1 MADKL
6 TITRGINKKPV
17 STDVLE
23 QSLEALQNLEGE
35 AFTGYPLIATPD
47 GKYSIDA
54 TLVSPS
60 KGIVLFDLIE
70 GPEVGE
76 YTERQDDLANKIE
89 ARLKLHRELVKG
101 RHLRVPLWVISFA
114 PGIDNIESV
123 AVPDYP
129 LVNEHGLAN
138 VLNTLDWPES
148 SEDLYRLTLSAIE
161 SLSSIRK
168 SRSKREVHRADSRG
182 AKLKQLEDSI
192 ATLDHR
198 QNKAVIETVDG
209 VQRIRGLAGSGK
221 TIVLALKAAY
231 LHTQYPD
238 WRIAVTFHT
247 RSLKGQFR
255 RLINNFCIEQS
266 GEEPDWTKI
275 RIVNAWG
282 APGGDARDGIYYE
295 YCRATGTEFLD
306 FRSASNRF
314 GENERAFDG
323 ACQAALQNA
332 SDDAYLYDAF
342 LVDEAQDFA
351 PSFLKLC
358 YSMLKPPKRLVYAYD
373 ELQNLSG
380 ISLPPPEIIFGDNER
395 GQPLVTFGDDR
406 RRDVILQKCYRNS
419 RPVLV
424 SAHGLGFGIYRNA
437 PQDTET
443 GLVQMFDYPA
453 LWEEIGYKVK
463 DGQLAK
469 GQHVVLE
476 RTTETSPRFLEE
488 QFDIDDLVQF
498 IKFEDES
505 AQNAWLAQQIQ
516 HNLNEDELRHDDI
529 IVIHPDP
536 RTARG
541 RTGPIRKQL
550 FESGV
555 QTHLAGVDTDADVF
569 FRTDTP
575 SVTFTGIYR
584 AKGNEGG
591 MVYVINAQDCN
602 GSGPGLANLRNRL
615 FTAITRSKAWVRV
628 IGFGPKMQGLIDE
641 FEALKQN
648 DFVLDFTYPDDN
660 LLGKLRIVHRDL
672 SPQERKRLEHRK
684 NQLADL
690 LGDLESGELH
700 PEDLDE
706 ATREKL
712 RKLLGG
718 GE

>member
-282 APGGDARDGIYYE
+282 APGGCPR
-295 YCRATGTEFLD
+295 R
-306 FRSASNRF
+306 
-314 GENERAFDG
+314 
-323 ACQAALQNA
+323 
-332 SDDAYLYDAF
+332 YL
-342 LVDEAQDFA
+342 L
-351 PSFLKLC
+351 
-358 YSMLKPPKRLVYAYD
+358 RI
-373 ELQNLSG
+373 LSG
-380 ISLPPPEIIFGDNER
+380 NWD
-395 GQPLVTFGDDR
+395 
-406 RRDVILQKCYRNS
+406 
-419 RPVLV
+419 
-424 SAHGLGFGIYRNA
+424 
-437 PQDTET
+437 
-443 GLVQMFDYPA
+443 
-453 LWEEIGYKVK
+453 
-463 DGQLAK
+463 
-469 GQHVVLE
+469 
-476 RTTETSPRFLEE
+476 
-488 QFDIDDLVQF
+488 
-498 IKFEDES
+498 
-505 AQNAWLAQQIQ
+505 
-516 HNLNEDELRHDDI
+516 
-529 IVIHPDP
+529 
-536 RTARG
+536 
-541 RTGPIRKQL
+541 
-550 FESGV
+550 
-555 QTHLAGVDTDADVF
+555 
-569 FRTDTP
+569 
-575 SVTFTGIYR
+575 
-584 AKGNEGG
+584 
-591 MVYVINAQDCN
+591 
-602 GSGPGLANLRNRL
+602 
-615 FTAITRSKAWVRV
+615 
-628 IGFGPKMQGLIDE
+628 
-641 FEALKQN
+641 
-648 DFVLDFTYPDDN
+648 
-660 LLGKLRIVHRDL
+660 
-672 SPQERKRLEHRK
+672 
-684 NQLADL
+684 
-690 LGDLESGELH
+690 
-700 PEDLDE
+700 
-706 ATREKL
+706 
-712 RKLLGG
+712 
-718 GE
+718 